1 MTNTWDGGKSDDGEI
16 LEAIRVLVDMGYPRG
31 KIVKEPFV
39 GGRPNDDCPSYTVL
53 HGDYVHAGE
62 GYAWI
67 HHPDIAVYR
76 PAGGIAFLVEIDGSW
91 HDTVQGRKQTARRD
105 RDYADLK
112 IPCIAI
118 RLSEFP
124 GEGNWQAY
132 LRRRATEGLA
142 LND

>member
-16 LEAIRVLVDMGYPRG
+16 LEAIRVLVDMGYPRD

-39 GGRPNDDCPSYTVL
+39 GGRPNDDCPSYTVDPGANP
-53 HGDYVHAGE
+53 GD

-76 PAGGIAFLVEIDGSW
+76 PGGAALAFLVEIDGSW
-91 HDTVQGRKQTARRD
+91 HDTVQGCKQTARRD

-142 LND
+142 LHG